1 MEIKQHT
8 LKQPIAQRRNH
19 REVKNYLEANENK
32 NITYQNIQYTIKAG
46 LRGKFI
52 ATNAYVIKEERSLI
66 SKLSFQT

>member
-32 NITYQNIQYTIKAG
+32 NITYQNI
-46 LRGKFI
+46 
-52 ATNAYVIKEERSLI
+52 
-66 SKLSFQT
+66 